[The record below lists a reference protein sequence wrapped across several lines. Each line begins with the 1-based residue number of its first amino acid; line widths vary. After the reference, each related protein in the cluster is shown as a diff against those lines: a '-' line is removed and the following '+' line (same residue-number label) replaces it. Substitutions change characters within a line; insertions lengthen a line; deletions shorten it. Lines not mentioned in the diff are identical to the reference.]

1 MPGLVGGSP
10 GLQFGVYAALG
21 YDVMSATN
29 SSPQTTELF
38 ASDRSSTLMK
48 WVHIGAI
55 QGIALGLIGT
65 WLEKSWWPLIGTTAA
80 LGIMYAEYRH
90 ADASGKDP
98 DPSGGKMSPAAANA
112 QGYWNNP
119 T

>member
-1 MPGLVGGSP
+1 MAFVGGGP

-48 WVHIGAI
+48 WVHIGAV
-55 QGIALGLIGT
+55 QGLALGAFGSFLERSPWPFIGCAT
-65 WLEKSWWPLIGTTAA
+65 A
-80 LGIMYAEYRH
+80 LGIMYWEYQH
-90 ADASGKDP
+90 ANSSGQKDQTAGQATKGAML
-98 DPSGGKMSPAAANA
+98 DWGNPA
-112 QGYWNNP
+112 
-119 T
+119 

>member
-1 MPGLVGGSP
+1 MALLGGSP

-38 ASDRSSTLMK
+38 SKDRSSTLMK
-48 WVHIGAI
+48 WVKIGAV
-55 QGIALGLIGT
+55 QGLALGALGSY
-65 WLEKSWWPLIGTTAA
+65 LEKSPWPIIGTTVA
-80 LGIMYAEYRH
+80 LGIMWAEYVH

-98 DPSGGKMSPAAANA
+98 DPSGGAASPAAMQAS
-112 QGYWNNP
+112 WNNP
-119 T
+119 V